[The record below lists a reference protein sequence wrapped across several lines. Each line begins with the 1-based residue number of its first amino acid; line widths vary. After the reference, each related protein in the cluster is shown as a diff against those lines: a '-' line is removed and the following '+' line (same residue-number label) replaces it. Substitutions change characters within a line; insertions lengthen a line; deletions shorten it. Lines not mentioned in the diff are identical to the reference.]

1 MAATG
6 EVEFESSA
14 FRVTTW
20 TIEPGDAIEFHV
32 HEHDYVVLPREG
44 GQMHVVLED
53 GSELVADMDP
63 ASPYERPKGSS
74 HRVENRGDRRIVF
87 TEIEHL
93 GAPIARA

>member
-1 MAATG
+1 MAASRT
-6 EVEFESSA
+6 EFESA
-14 FRVTTW
+14 TFRVTTW

-44 GQMHVVLED
+44 GAMHVVLGD
-53 GSELVADMDP
+53 GTELVAEMDP
-63 ASPYERPKGSS
+63 DSPYERPAGSS

-93 GAPIARA
+93 GSPIPAA